1 MSAVAF
7 ATMRRPAHTVPRA
20 LHEVVSPRVQL
31 ELLPGNDV
39 EPRRRHEFS
48 QVSVHAGDVTLQ
60 RDLARPPAAPR
71 AVARGLTPDEIRS
84 AIAFNVDRF
93 QDPYSIRVIRDV
105 LGLEPVPA
113 VVDEALVH
121 A

>member
-1 MSAVAF
+1 
-7 ATMRRPAHTVPRA
+7 
-20 LHEVVSPRVQL
+20 
-31 ELLPGNDV
+31 
-39 EPRRRHEFS
+39 
-48 QVSVHAGDVTLQ
+48 Q

-121 A
+121 AIVQWQAEHGQTQDGKCGHLTTRSLYLELVTEGELRDAIFLIMASYR